1 MMRRAGEM
9 PLDTFLESLGGTLSQ
24 IVNSPARARERINA
38 SPQEMSRRAPFVDAA
53 QSIEPVNPNV
63 FVSYYPYGAIIGLAL
78 DLELRQRFPGQSL
91 DTYMRQLWR
100 SHGAPERPYSAVDLQ
115 LALGTLTGDADY
127 ALRFFQA
134 YVGGSALPDF
144 APLLTNA
151 GLTLRKANPDR
162 GWIGGEAVT
171 AGGPAVTLS
180 QPPAT
185 GTPLF
190 LAGIDRGDRIVG
202 LGRITITSIADW
214 QSAVTRLK
222 PGEAVEI
229 RYSQRGRDHIGTIT
243 PLADPKL
250 EIVRSETLGHPLT
263 ARQREF
269 RTAWLGGN

>member
-1 MMRRAGEM
+1 ME
-9 PLDTFLESLGGTLSQ
+9 PSS
-24 IVNSPARARERINA
+24 A
-38 SPQEMSRRAPFVDAA
+38 SPSTLNCASVSRGSRSTPTCGN
-53 QSIEPVNPNV
+53 SG
-63 FVSYYPYGAIIGLAL
+63 GATAHRRGPI
-78 DLELRQRFPGQSL
+78 QRW
-91 DTYMRQLWR
+91 TYNRHWV
-100 SHGAPERPYSAVDLQ
+100 H
-115 LALGTLTGDADY
+115 LTGDADY

-144 APLLTNA
+144 APLLANA

-162 GWIGGEAVT
+162 GWIGGEAMT